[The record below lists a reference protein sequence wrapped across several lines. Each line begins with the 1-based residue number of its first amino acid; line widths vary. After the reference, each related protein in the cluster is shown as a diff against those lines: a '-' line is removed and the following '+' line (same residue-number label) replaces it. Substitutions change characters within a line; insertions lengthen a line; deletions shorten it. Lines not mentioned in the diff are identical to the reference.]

1 MKRKYVV
8 LFLFSIMLLTGC
20 ANIASMRASV
30 QLKSAK
36 KYLLSEDYEKA
47 IVRLNKAIKIEPKN
61 VESYI
66 LLADT
71 YQKVGDIDKADKILS
86 MAKEIKNM
94 SVEDIDKIKE
104 KEAELGAFVHISEP
118 SGEYSKPIT
127 IYLTNKNNYEIH
139 YTVENDSKD
148 ILMPDTKYI
157 TPISIKK
164 EGTYLLKTYATDA
177 TGKKYDEVSVKYKI
191 TNKKSEGN
199 KSTIKVGTREDIE
212 RIKSNPDGS
221 YELTNDIELGDWEP
235 IGTEEQPFKGKLY
248 GNGHTIKFKIDKK
261 TNESYNAGLFGVIDG
276 GTVSDLIIDTDI
288 DLQVGGNGTLMAN
301 SAGICGKLLN
311 GTIEKCLIKGEILTL
326 GTGDAYARSGGITAS
341 AENASVIS
349 NCVVEAYIKASSN
362 DYNTMAAGISPWLD
376 SSTIDRCIVRGP
388 IYGSND
394 IGYTYVSGISASGAD
409 GEVNSSVVE
418 TTDIVGYGNG
428 LFLDIISNFA
438 VCKGNIALQKGNKN
452 GYVTYNEL
460 RNRDTYIKMG
470 WDFINDWKMDSNSE
484 VTLMY

>member
-1 MKRKYVV
+1 M
-8 LFLFSIMLLTGC
+8 
-20 ANIASMRASV
+20 
-30 QLKSAK
+30 
-36 KYLLSEDYEKA
+36 
-47 IVRLNKAIKIEPKN
+47 
-61 VESYI
+61 
-66 LLADT
+66 
-71 YQKVGDIDKADKILS
+71 
-86 MAKEIKNM
+86 
-94 SVEDIDKIKE
+94 
-104 KEAELGAFVHISEP
+104 
-118 SGEYSKPIT
+118 
-127 IYLTNKNNYEIH
+127 
-139 YTVENDSKD
+139 
-148 ILMPDTKYI
+148 
-157 TPISIKK
+157 
-164 EGTYLLKTYATDA
+164 
-177 TGKKYDEVSVKYKI
+177 
-191 TNKKSEGN
+191 
-199 KSTIKVGTREDIE
+199 REDIE
-212 RIKSNPDGS
+212 RINSNPDGS

-235 IGTEEQPFKGKLY
+235 IGTEERPFKGRLL
-248 GNGHTIKFKIDKK
+248 GNGHTIKFRINKNTSD
-261 TNESYNAGLFGVIDG
+261 SYNAGLFGVING

-311 GTIEKCLIKGEILTL
+311 GTIEKCLVKGEILTL
-326 GTGDAYARSGGITAS
+326 GSGDAYARSGGITAS

-460 RNRDTYIKMG
+460 MSIDTYIKMG

>member
-20 ANIASMRASV
+20 ANIASMRASI
-30 QLKSAK
+30 QLKSAE

-61 VESYI
+61 IESYI

-71 YQKVGDIDKADKILS
+71 YQKVGDIDKADKILI

-94 SVEDIDKIKE
+94 SGEDLDKIKE

-311 GTIEKCLIKGEILTL
+311 GTIEKCLVKGEILTL

-362 DYNTMAAGISPWLD
+362 DYNTMVAGISPWLD

-418 TTDIVGYGNG
+418 TTDIVGYGSG

-470 WDFINDWKMDSNSE
+470 WDFINDWKMDSNSV
-484 VTLMY
+484 VTLIY

>member
-460 RNRDTYIKMG
+460 MNRDTYIKMG
-470 WDFINDWKMDSNSE
+470 WDFINDWKMDSNSV
-484 VTLMY
+484 VTLIY